1 MTLKKAVE
9 IVEEYQK
16 WRRGKRP
23 YNSDIPVALPYTP
36 AEIGEAE
43 DCLISI
49 AKDILKNYEANK

>member
-9 IVEEYQK
+9 IVTEYQK

-23 YNSDIPVALPYTP
+23 YNSDVPVPLPYTP

>member
-1 MTLKKAVE
+1 MTLRKAVE
-9 IVEEYQK
+9 VVTEYQK

-43 DCLISI
+43 DFFGHHFSLGPCFS
-49 AKDILKNYEANK
+49 